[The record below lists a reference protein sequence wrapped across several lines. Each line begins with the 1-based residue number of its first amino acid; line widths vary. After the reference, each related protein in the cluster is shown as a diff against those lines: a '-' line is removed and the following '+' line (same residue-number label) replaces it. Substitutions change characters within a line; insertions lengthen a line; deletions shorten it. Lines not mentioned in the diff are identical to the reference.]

1 MPELNPQRISVLRV
15 GTFQVDEVITR
26 GLHQIFMET
35 NPGRHRG
42 GVDRSKTHGR
52 NIPNEKK
59 AVLPHGAGLDPFF
72 INDLSQWRPG
82 DTADDTE
89 RILLHLHN

>member
-1 MPELNPQRISVLRV
+1 
-15 GTFQVDEVITR
+15 
-26 GLHQIFMET
+26 MET
-35 NPGRHRG
+35 NPGRQGEG
-42 GVDRSKTHGR
+42 GEAAVTSAER
-52 NIPNEKK
+52 K

-72 INDLSQWRPG
+72 INDLSQWRPR